1 MLPAV
6 DSHRPAKL
14 YIYSQRL
21 SLERSLEL
29 GEFRLQQAVVE
40 PKASQQIGGE
50 QILPF
55 RNKAAA
61 AAQSQNYLI
70 LSLATAWD
78 EKKFNADSGV
88 DCCLI
93 IHNPEDFGERLHR
106 ATQRALPNWAG
117 IDAAISYG
125 AQSPLGAAFTK
136 PKSAAMEKEWLF
148 AWRPMQPVRALHP
161 LVIQIG
167 SIASIAELCDKP
179 V

>member
-6 DSHRPAKL
+6 DSHRPEKL

-21 SLERSLEL
+21 SLERSLEM

-55 RNKAAA
+55 QNKTSRAAPP
-61 AAQSQNYLI
+61 QNYLT
-70 LSLATAWD
+70 LSLATVWN
-78 EKKFNADSGV
+78 EKIFDGDTSL

-136 PKSAAMEKEWLF
+136 SKSAAMEKEWLF
-148 AWRPMQPVRALHP
+148 AWRPMQPVRSLHP
-161 LVIQIG
+161 LVVQIG
-167 SIASIAELCDKP
+167 SIASIAELRDKP